1 MYPQEVIDA
10 ARQEAEQSGEELAEY
25 VTNAPVLR
33 LGVALYYNAWFELDT
48 ERRRARLEPIKRSS
62 VFEYARDYELSELQ
76 TDDLWFYV
84 SRMDHEFLGWY
95 QTQLGNANGNVDR
108 PSQ

>member
-1 MYPQEVIDA
+1 MYNPDVIEQ

-25 VTNAPVLR
+25 VVNAPVLR
-33 LGVALYYNAWFELDT
+33 FGVALYYNAWFELDT

-62 VFEYARDYELSELQ
+62 VFEYAKDYELSEVQ

-84 SRMDHEFLGWY
+84 SRMDSEFLKWY
-95 QTQLGNANGNVDR
+95 STQLGTPDDGR
-108 PSQ
+108 TE